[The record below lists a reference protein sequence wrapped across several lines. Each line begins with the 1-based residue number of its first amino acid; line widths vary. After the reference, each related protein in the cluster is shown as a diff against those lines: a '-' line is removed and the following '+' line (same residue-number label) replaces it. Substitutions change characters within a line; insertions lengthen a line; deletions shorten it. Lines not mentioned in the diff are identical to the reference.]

1 MVVRSLGTV
10 ECVDAGEAHIAARSV
25 GFVGR
30 AMSAASAGC
39 VVRRCSW
46 LTTLKLNLNV
56 VQSIICHFAARWR
69 TRIAMTLARRGAQV
83 AIRRSHH
90 VSWQGGEGDDNIRRT
105 GERLRPIGIT
115 RGRDANRDG
124 G

>member
-46 LTTLKLNLNV
+46 LTTLWTGLTGGWVLGGLGG
-56 VQSIICHFAARWR
+56 
-69 TRIAMTLARRGAQV
+69 LAHRGA
-83 AIRRSHH
+83 
-90 VSWQGGEGDDNIRRT
+90 W
-105 GERLRPIGIT
+105 
-115 RGRDANRDG
+115 GRAGCDWRCD
-124 G
+124 